1 MHSELRQLIRELL
14 EQEIHALRGQSTLQ
28 SAPAPGSSTEEPR
41 RHRVREEFVSMTNN
55 ADLANFVTRILQLST
70 DAASCSALRTGQLV
84 FKLAAANSTAATA
97 THSVPSNQARQSNKA
112 VPSNQARQSN
122 NAVPPNQAIQSN
134 KFVQFNKLKQSKII
148 AHNVARFERGLFTER
163 ECTKLDPAVRFL
175 QIGKTVRITPL
186 AVDGLRRKGISTQRA
201 ES

>member
-14 EQEIHALRGQSTLQ
+14 EQEIHALRMQSSLK
-28 SAPAPGSSTEEPR
+28 SAPPQRSSTEVPPR
-41 RHRVREEFVSMTNN
+41 HSVREEFVSMTSN
-55 ADLANFVTRILQLST
+55 ADLANFVTRMLQLST

-84 FKLAAANSTAATA
+84 FKLAAANSNAATA
-97 THSVPSNQARQSNKA
+97 THSVP
-112 VPSNQARQSN
+112 PDQARQSN

-134 KFVQFNKLKQSKII
+134 KFVQFNKSKQSENI
-148 AHNVARFERGLFTER
+148 AHDVARFERGLFTER

-175 QIGKTVRITPL
+175 QIGNTVRITPL
-186 AVDGLRRKGISTQRA
+186 AADSLRRRGISTQRA